1 MAEPQFELKQK
12 IDEVDIAKDVD
23 VAPDITQVIVV
34 APGIT
39 QPNVVEPGIDKPNV
53 SVNTAK

>member
-1 MAEPQFELKQK
+1 MKTGCY
-12 IDEVDIAKDVD
+12 IAKDVD